1 MDNNFINKS
10 VLLTG
15 ISGFLGSHTA
25 IQLLNKGYKVTGT
38 VRDLSRA
45 DELKTIIKKHSP
57 HIQNLTIVEADLN
70 DESKWQE
77 LTKNIDYVQ
86 HIASPFPRVLPK
98 HESELIDPAK
108 NGVLNILKNASAN
121 NVKRVVITSSI
132 AAVVYGKNKDEL
144 DQIFTENDWTDESNK
159 KDSTPYFRSKT
170 IAEKAAWKFIKNNQS
185 GLELVTVLPGAILGP
200 VLEDDFGTSANI
212 VIKTIDGSMPA
223 IPKIGVDI
231 IDVRSVADLLIKAM
245 ELPQANQQRYFAS
258 SGYLS
263 FKSIAQILKKEY
275 PDRKIP
281 SKELPDF
288 FVKLLSIFETSLKP
302 ILIDLGI
309 KRKINTSKAS
319 KELNWQPLPIEEAIL
334 SCAKSVIELGIVK

>member
-1 MDNNFINKS
+1 MEHNFVNKR

-38 VRDLSRA
+38 VRNLSRA
-45 DELKTIIKKHSP
+45 NELKTIIQKHTP
-57 HIQNLTIVEADLN
+57 HIAHLNIVEADLN
-70 DESKWQE
+70 AETKWKE
-77 LTKNIDYVQ
+77 LTKNIDFIQ

-108 NGVLNILKNASAN
+108 NGVLSILKYASAN
-121 NVKRVVITSSI
+121 NVKRVVVTSSI
-132 AAVVYGKNKDEL
+132 AAVVYGKNKNEL
-144 DQIFTENDWTDESNK
+144 HTTFTENDWTNESNK

-170 IAEKAAWKFIKNNQS
+170 IAEKAAWEFITTDQS

-200 VLEDDFGTSANI
+200 VLEEDFGTSANI

-263 FKSIAQILKKEY
+263 FKDIAEILKKEY

-281 SKELPDF
+281 SRELPDF
-288 FVKLLSIFETSLKP
+288 LIKLLSIFEIALKP

-309 KRKINTSKAS
+309 KRKIDRSKAY

-334 SCAKSVIELGIVK
+334 SCAGSVIELGIVK

>member
-1 MDNNFINKS
+1 MDHNFNNRR

-38 VRDLSRA
+38 VRNLSRA
-45 DELKTIIKKHSP
+45 NDLKAIIEKHTP
-57 HIQNLTIVEADLN
+57 NIQNLTIAEADLN
-70 DESKWQE
+70 DESKWPE
-77 LTKNIDYVQ
+77 LTQNVDFIQ
-86 HIASPFPRVLPK
+86 HIASPFPRILPK
-98 HESELIDPAK
+98 HESDLIIPAR
-108 NGVLNILKNASAN
+108 NGVLNILKSASVN

-132 AAVVYGKNKDEL
+132 AAVVYGKNKKDL
-144 DQIFTENDWTDESNK
+144 DLTFTEKDWTDESNK

-170 IAEKAAWKFIKNNQS
+170 IAEKAAWEYLKKNPS

-223 IPKIGVDI
+223 IPKIGVEI

-245 ELPQANQQRYFAS
+245 ELPQANNQRYLAS

-263 FKSIAQILKKEY
+263 FKNIAGILKKEY
-275 PDRKIP
+275 PNRKVP

-288 FVKLLSIFETSLKP
+288 FVKLLSNFETSLKP

-309 KRKINTSKAS
+309 ERKIDRLKAVN
-319 KELNWQPLPIEEAIL
+319 ELNWQPLSMEEAIL
-334 SCAKSVIELGIVK
+334 SCAESVIALKIVK

>member
-1 MDNNFINKS
+1 MNQNFYNKK

-38 VRDLSRA
+38 IRDLSRA
-45 DELKTIIKKHSP
+45 AALKAIIGKHTP
-57 HIQNLTIVEADLN
+57 HIQNLTIAEADIN

-77 LTKNIDYVQ
+77 LTKNMDFIQ

-98 HESELIDPAK
+98 HESELIEPAK

-132 AAVVYGKNKDEL
+132 AAVVYGKNKSEL
-144 DQIFTENDWTDESNK
+144 DTTFTENDWTDESNK

-170 IAEKAAWKFIKNNQS
+170 IAEKAAWEFIKTNPS

-223 IPKIGVDI
+223 IPKIGVEI

-245 ELPQANQQRYFAS
+245 ELPQANQQRYLAS

-263 FKSIAQILKKEY
+263 FKKIAGILKKEY
-275 PDRKIP
+275 PNRKVP
-281 SKELPDF
+281 SKELPNF
-288 FVKLLSIFETSLKP
+288 FVKLLSNFETSLKP

-309 KRKINTSKAS
+309 ERKIDRSKAVN
-319 KELNWQPLPIEEAIL
+319 ELNWEPLPMEEAIL
-334 SCAKSVIELGIVK
+334 SCAKSVIALNIVK

>member
-1 MDNNFINKS
+1 MDHNFNNRR

-38 VRDLSRA
+38 VRNLSRA
-45 DELKTIIKKHSP
+45 NDLKAIIEKHTP
-57 HIQNLTIVEADLN
+57 HIQNLTIAEADLN
-70 DESKWQE
+70 DESKWPE
-77 LTKNIDYVQ
+77 LTQNIDFIQ
-86 HIASPFPRVLPK
+86 HIASPFPRILPK
-98 HESELIDPAK
+98 HESDLIIPAR
-108 NGVLNILKNASAN
+108 NGVLNILKSASVN

-132 AAVVYGKNKDEL
+132 AAVVYGKNKKDL
-144 DQIFTENDWTDESNK
+144 DLTFTEKDWTDESNK

-170 IAEKAAWKFIKNNQS
+170 IAEKAAWEYLKKNPS

-223 IPKIGVDI
+223 IPKIGVEI

-245 ELPQANQQRYFAS
+245 ELPQANNQRYLAS

-263 FKSIAQILKKEY
+263 FKNISGILKKEY
-275 PDRKIP
+275 PNRKVP

-288 FVKLLSIFETSLKP
+288 FVKLLSNFETSLKP

-309 KRKINTSKAS
+309 ERKIDRFKAVN
-319 KELNWQPLPIEEAIL
+319 ELNWQPLSMEEAIL
-334 SCAKSVIELGIVK
+334 SCAESVIALKIVK